1 MAFMENSL
9 DFIDFDPIFIVQKSY
24 KISDFFEEILDKI
37 ENDFRHCT
45 FFCSSANITDRMHK
59 RL

>member
-9 DFIDFDPIFIVQKSY
+9 DFIDFDPIFIVQKVTKLPSSMR
-24 KISDFFEEILDKI
+24 KIRIKSSMISDIVP
-37 ENDFRHCT
+37 